1 MLFFDNKIMEM
12 LNNCAENGY
21 SFSCFKHFGVLKSSV
36 DCKKECEANHLTQFG
51 INDFY
56 NFAERLNES
65 NFETKLRTTEPRRLR
80 PIYYICTQ
88 IKFDFPTRTWMDK
101 TASLTNDF
109 ENKWRNKKGFLDDKN
124 QKACVLR

>member
-12 LNNCAENGY
+12 LNNCAVNRY

-36 DCKKECEANHLTQFG
+36 ECKKECEANHLTQFG

-65 NFETKLRTTEPRRLR
+65 NFETN
-80 PIYYICTQ
+80 ICTQ

-101 TASLTNDF
+101 TASLTDDF